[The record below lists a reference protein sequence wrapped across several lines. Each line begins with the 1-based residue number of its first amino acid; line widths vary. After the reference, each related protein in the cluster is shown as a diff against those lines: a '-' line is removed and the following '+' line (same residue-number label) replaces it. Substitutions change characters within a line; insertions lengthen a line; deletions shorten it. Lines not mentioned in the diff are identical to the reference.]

1 VRPEAKA
8 PERSR
13 PLRGAD
19 LEALVQTA
27 ARLVL
32 AGRLSRYYPDP
43 YGAAEYLRALAPSAR
58 GGVSDQAVL
67 DLATGLPG
75 LKDLVAIQADRA
87 ISADFIRQSA
97 DREASGAALSQRLQD
112 KLAYYR
118 RLAAVDLP
126 PLTRLELKLR
136 RVDPER
142 GAAFFEAVFDRY
154 DAAEPGFVRYTLNLE
169 QKDRGWGRAFLKRS
183 GDYPRQTAEFRAR
196 IEKVAQDDSEL
207 AFLLMGQVEGVRVE
221 EVTRGR
227 IGPLWSPWAPA
238 PAGWL
243 PPGAFAL
250 HLPLDQASVN
260 LAADRDN
267 DPFATIYRRFLS
279 SESRS
284 LVEAAAAGLGYRV
297 QKDRKFACSAGAAA
311 SLRQRLDSGGTRSL
325 VYEAS

>member
-1 VRPEAKA
+1 MGPKVT
-8 PERSR
+8 PERRR

-19 LEALVQTA
+19 LEGYAQTA

-67 DLATGLPG
+67 ELSTGLPG
-75 LKDLVAIQADRA
+75 LKDLVMIQADRA
-87 ISADFIRQSA
+87 LSADFIKQA
-97 DREASGAALSQRLQD
+97 EGREASGESVNQRLKD

-118 RLAAVDLP
+118 RLAGVDLP
-126 PLTRLELKLR
+126 PLTRLDLKLR

-142 GAAFFEAVFDRY
+142 DAASFEVVFDRY
-154 DAAEPGFVRYTLNLE
+154 DAAEPGFVRYTLLLE
-169 QKDRGWGRAFLKRS
+169 QVDRGWGRAFLKRS

-196 IEKVAQDDSEL
+196 IEGVAQDDSEL
-207 AFLLMGQVEGVRVE
+207 AFLLMGQVAGVRVE

-279 SESRS
+279 TESRS

-297 QKDRKFACSAGAAA
+297 QKDRKFVCSAGAAA
-311 SLRQRLDSGGTRSL
+311 ALRKRLGLSGTQGL
-325 VYEAS
+325 VYEA

>member
-1 VRPEAKA
+1 VSPTRA
-8 PERSR
+8 ERRR

-19 LEALVQTA
+19 LESYAQTA

-32 AGRLSRYYPDP
+32 AGRLSRHYPDP
-43 YGAAEYLRALAPSAR
+43 YGAAEYLRAMAPSAR
-58 GGVSDQAVL
+58 SGVSEEAVL
-67 DLATGLPG
+67 DLTTGMPG
-75 LKDLVAIQADRA
+75 LKDLIALQADRA
-87 ISADFIRQSA
+87 ISADFIKQAEARQ
-97 DREASGAALSQRLQD
+97 AAGDALNQRLQD

-118 RLAAVDLP
+118 RLAALDLP

-136 RVDPER
+136 RVDPEA
-142 GAAFFEAVFDRY
+142 GSASFEAVFDRY
-154 DAAEPGFVRYTLNLE
+154 DASEPGFVRYTLLLE
-169 QKDRGWGRAFLKRS
+169 QQDQGWGKAFLKRS
-183 GDYPRQTAEFRAR
+183 GDYSRQTAEFRAR

-207 AFLLMGQVEGVRVE
+207 AFLLMGQVAGVRVE

-238 PAGWL
+238 PVGWL
-243 PPGAFAL
+243 TPEAFAL

-284 LVEAAAAGLGYRV
+284 LVEEAAAGLGYRV
-297 QKDRKFACSAGAAA
+297 QKDRKFVCSPGGAAL
-311 SLRQRLDSGGTRSL
+311 LRQRLGESGTQNL
-325 VYEAS
+325 VYEA